1 MSDDSTISRA
11 AQTLKVALW
20 KRVRAWTV
28 VVVLYA
34 LLLGMVWL
42 AVTLLSSAIRPGVA
56 LDDRMFKLLGAG
68 VFLVLPVK
76 VAWAFIKRKRS
87 TGGWFVMTEQEK
99 ARNAALRSAG
109 QCGTTTQGTACGGH
123 YQSWI
128 TFASCWAG
136 YFAWKQNAGLW
147 KRTLAWTL
155 IVLHAACVLSLM
167 GFGIV
172 CIGASSADGVRQPLV
187 LILVGLAFFGISAL
201 AMWPSI
207 SRFHATGSLRV
218 SEEEFQSAA
227 AQRATVENKQ
237 RQRPLRNKIISYA
250 IAAVVMGLWWARTT
264 VYHSRHPHEF
274 WTTPAFFTIFL
285 VYSAWRDFSK
295 PAKSPLKSSRSS
307 FAPEP

>member
-1 MSDDSTISRA
+1 
-11 AQTLKVALW
+11 
-20 KRVRAWTV
+20 VRAWTV

-34 LLLGMVWL
+34 LLLGMAWL
-42 AVTLLSSAIRPGVA
+42 AVTLLSSAIRPNVA

-68 VFLVLPVK
+68 VLLVPPVK
-76 VAWAFIKRKRS
+76 VAWAFIKRRRS

-109 QCGTTTQGTACGGH
+109 QCGTAQGSACGGPS
-123 YQSWI
+123 QPWI
-128 TFASCWAG
+128 KFALCWAG
-136 YFAWKQNAGLW
+136 YFAWKNNAGLW

-155 IVLHAACVLSLM
+155 IVLYAASVLGLI
-167 GFGIV
+167 GFGV
-172 CIGASSADGVRQPLV
+172 LCIGASSADGVRQPLV
-187 LILVGLAFFGISAL
+187 LILFGLAFLIYPAVAIRS
-201 AMWPSI
+201 WI
-207 SRFHATGSLRV
+207 RRFRTTGSLRV

-227 AQRATVENKQ
+227 VQRVAVENKQ

-250 IAAVVMGLWWARTT
+250 IAVVVLGSWWARTT
-264 VYHSRHPHEF
+264 IYHSRHPHEF

-295 PAKSPLKSSRSS
+295 PGKSPLKSSRSS